1 MTFDEIEKV
10 KWDAVREVAK
20 YPMRSLNEN
29 SLGKILS
36 RVIPM
41 DGNWQI
47 LITKRKWWR
56 LWDKKFRVDIYYA
69 KPRDPAIISVNFTI
83 E

>member
-1 MTFDEIEKV
+1 MDFDAIEKI

-36 RVIPM
+36 RVVPM
-41 DGNWQI
+41 DGNWEI

-56 LWDKKFRVDIYYA
+56 LWDKKFRVDIYYT
-69 KPRDPAIISVNFTI
+69 KPSEPAVISVNFTI
-83 E
+83 Q